1 MLRGVRLLAGLRPRL
16 AVGWPPL
23 LLSAQRPLGGV
34 GLTGPRCLSTSSSSS
49 SSSSSNISAQGG
61 GASVEADY
69 QQEITD
75 ILQDYDERKERR
87 QSLVGTI
94 VSTKN
99 KKTISVR
106 VLRERFFPKYN
117 KVLSARK
124 KIMAHDEEEIGNVG
138 DVVRIVPCRPMSKMK
153 RHRIID
159 VLKVQKK

>member
-16 AVGWPPL
+16 LAGPPRL
-23 LLSAQRPLGGV
+23 RPLGGV
-34 GLTGPRCLSTSSSSS
+34 GLTGARCLSTSSSSS
-49 SSSSSNISAQGG
+49 SSSSSSNIPPQGG

-69 QQEITD
+69 QKEIKD